1 MSVASGSK
9 MFSRSLPV
17 LFLLAT
23 ACASTPQKKEKP
35 IELTVVPTIHR
46 NHLDPEW
53 NFSLADLAATVS
65 EFRPDLLCIELSADA
80 VASPE
85 EGIFPPEAVFLEEV
99 FRAKGIPVVAA
110 DWRAP
115 RETYAGVTLET
126 DEEARKLR
134 RVFLSKVNRQEDRLG
149 YLISHF
155 GKMYTKDL
163 HEMFVRRHGDA
174 AAGFW
179 QERNRRI
186 VETCFQAMQNYK
198 AKRIVFAFGAD
209 HLYALEENIRKR
221 QGIVY
226 KYPNPLRTT
235 AALATPASVASRWQ
249 KNLQALETLLENPK
263 TAEELRV
270 RIRET
275 HRVQELKEFL
285 AGKIL
290 L

>member
-1 MSVASGSK
+1 MGIWDQAQV
-9 MFSRSLPV
+9 R
-17 LFLLAT
+17 FLLLFCAFLS
-23 ACASTPQKKEKP
+23 ACAAPSVRKAKP

-53 NFSLADLAATVS
+53 KYSLADLVATVNA
-65 EFRPDLLCIELSADA
+65 FRPDLLCVELAADA
-80 VASPE
+80 TVSPE
-85 EGIFPPEAVFLEEV
+85 EGIFPAEAVYLDEV
-99 FRAKGIPVVAA
+99 FRAKGVPVVAA

-115 RETYAGVTLET
+115 RETYAGVTIET

-134 RVFLSKVNRQEDRLG
+134 RVFLGKVNREEDRLG

-163 HEMFVRRHGDA
+163 HEMFILKHGDA

-179 QERNRRI
+179 RERNRRI
-186 VETCFQAMQNYK
+186 VENCFQAIQSYK

-221 QGIVY
+221 MGIVY
-226 KYPNPLRTT
+226 KYTTPIRTSDPIVIPN
-235 AALATPASVASRWQ
+235 SVLSRWT
-249 KNLQALETLLENPK
+249 KNLGSLESLIDNPK
-263 TAEELRV
+263 TPEDIRI

-275 HRVQELKEFL
+275 HRIQELKEFI